1 MSTTP
6 PTTNVPGITWNNGVP
21 TVPTEQEI
29 LAGRAADFQA
39 AFGAGLNTA
48 PTTPQGQVIA
58 SDTAIIGDANA
69 NIALVATM
77 VDPNFAEGPWQDAI
91 GSIYFLQRIA
101 AAGSVVTCVVI
112 GAVNTTIPA
121 GALMQDPSG
130 YLWAATGAIAIGSS
144 GSASGTFQCQT
155 QGPIALGS
163 GIVCTPY
170 SSVAGWDRVTTA
182 AAAAEGRLVE
192 SRAQFENR
200 RRQSVAINSHGT
212 TQTIQANLLAVSG
225 VLSAVVIDNPTGAVV
240 DVGPTSYPLAAHSLV
255 ASVYGGTSA
264 NIASAIFTGK
274 DGGCAYNGNTSST
287 VSYTLPS
294 GTVISY
300 TITWLTPTPV
310 AAAFLITLTNNS
322 SLPAAIDTEVQ
333 TAVLGTFSGTDGS
346 VPAGIYS
353 TIYAS
358 RYYTGL
364 NAIDPSVEI
373 VSVLVGTATTVT
385 SESVGTGNGTTTAF
399 SHTAADTPVIPGS
412 VTITAGSVV
421 ATDNGSG
428 LLTGTG
434 VSGGT
439 INYTT
444 GAVSITYATA
454 PANAQAITMAY
465 TAIGSS
471 STTLAMGIDQIPT
484 LQASDIGLILQ

>member
-1 MSTTP
+1 MSSN
-6 PTTNVPGITWNNGVP
+6 PTTSVPPITWTNGVP
-21 TVPTEQEI
+21 TVPTEQAI
-29 LAGRAADFQA
+29 LAGRGADFQA
-39 AFGAGLNTA
+39 AFGAALNIA

-91 GSIYFLQRIA
+91 GAIYFLERIA
-101 AAGSVVTCVVI
+101 AAGSVVTCTVN
-112 GAVNTTIPA
+112 GAVNTPIPA

-130 YLWAATGAIAIGSS
+130 YLWAATGLITIGSN
-144 GSASGTFQCQT
+144 GTATGTFQCQT
-155 QGPIALGS
+155 VGPIALGS
-163 GIVCTPY
+163 GITCTPY
-170 SSVAGWDRVTTA
+170 SSVSGWDRVITA
-182 AAAAEGRLVE
+182 SAASQGRLVE

-212 TQTIQANLLAVSG
+212 TQTIQGNLLDVAD
-225 VLSAVVIDNPTGAVV
+225 VLSAVVIDNPTGSVV
-240 DVGPTSYPLAAHSLV
+240 NVGPTSYPLAAHSLV
-255 ASVYGGTSA
+255 ASVYGGASA

-274 DGGCAYNGNTSST
+274 DGGCAYNGNTSAT
-287 VSYTLPS
+287 VAYTLPS
-294 GTVISY
+294 GTVINY

-310 AAAFLITLTNNS
+310 AIAFLVTLTNNS

-333 TAVLGTFSGTDGS
+333 SAVLGTFSGSDGS

-358 RYYTGL
+358 RYYTGI
-364 NAIDPSVEI
+364 NAIDSSVEI

-385 SESVGTGNGTTTAF
+385 NESVGTGNGTTTAF
-399 SHTAADTPVIPGS
+399 SHSAADIPVLPNTVTIIAGS
-412 VTITAGSVV
+412 VT
-421 ATDNGSG
+421 ATDNGAG

-434 VSGGT
+434 VTGGT

-444 GAVSITYATA
+444 GAVSITFATA
-454 PANAQAITMAY
+454 PANSQAITMDY
-465 TAIGSS
+465 TAVGSS
-471 STTLAMGIDQIPT
+471 ATTLAMGIDQIPT
-484 LQASDIGLILQ
+484 LQASDIGVILQ